1 MTSPI
6 TQKENDYNLEKEN
19 LERKRVNLFNTLR
32 RNRQNLSQTSTLY
45 QKTDHFVLLSELDLL
60 SEEIEV
66 FLGRQYLSPLKEA
79 LQLVR
84 ISELNKD
91 IPLSMYKPRY
101 DEIINKLSNYRGEL
115 SNRINLSKEAIRK
128 LMRLETQLQ

>member
-1 MTSPI
+1 MTAPI
-6 TQKENDYNLEKEN
+6 TQKENDYNLGKEN

-32 RNRQNLSQTSTLY
+32 RNPQNPSQTSTLY